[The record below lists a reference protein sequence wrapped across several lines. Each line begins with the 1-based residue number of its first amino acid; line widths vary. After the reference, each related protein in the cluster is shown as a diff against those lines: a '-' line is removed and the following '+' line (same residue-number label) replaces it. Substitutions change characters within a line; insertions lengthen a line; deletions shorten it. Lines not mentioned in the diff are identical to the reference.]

1 MILNKKDIELYLN
14 EGYEL
19 VVDELSWKITIENNI
34 VLGTVRFD
42 TYLKMD
48 LKNFDEVGFDVSWN
62 KRYEL
67 KKDHKI
73 WR

>member
-19 VVDELSWKITIENNI
+19 VVDELSWKVTIENNI

-42 TYLKMD
+42 TYLKMN

>member
-19 VVDELSWKITIENNI
+19 VVDELSWKVTIENNI

-42 TYLKMD
+42 TYLKMN
-48 LKNFDEVGFDVSWN
+48 LKSFDEVGFDVSWN

-73 WR
+73 WK

>member
-19 VVDELSWKITIENNI
+19 VVDELSWKVTIENNI